1 MSSYSCFVDPLS
13 PRTPQQHSWNPPPTL
28 LIPTPEQQLP
38 TTSSTMEGEG
48 KRKREEEP
56 NVKVESSTSSS
67 SSSSST
73 ATSSSVM
80 SQQQMEANMKMMS
93 EQMQQMK
100 EQLAQANKK
109 QKVEPAAD
117 VFNLTSDGRRKVT
130 VRTWQNRLQIDI
142 RDFYKDKNDEWK
154 PTKKGVALKPEEFAK
169 LVSWIPQI
177 KQAVEDRS

>member
-1 MSSYSCFVDPLS
+1 
-13 PRTPQQHSWNPPPTL
+13 
-28 LIPTPEQQLP
+28 
-38 TTSSTMEGEG
+38 MEGEG

-56 NVKVESSTSSS
+56 NVKVESNSSSSS

-73 ATSSSVM
+73 SSSSSSVL
-80 SQQQMEANMKMMS
+80 SQQQMEANMKMMA
-93 EQMQQMK
+93 EQMEQMK
-100 EQLAQANKK
+100 EQLAQAKKK